1 MAEKLCTLDR
11 ICVEMKEKGKNYSDW
26 QKERYPVTASHKES
40 RRFIKENEDGE
51 E

>member
-26 QKERYPVTASHKES
+26 QKQRYPVEAGHKES